1 VAYNQP
7 VNADTRLGINITQP
21 ANSAEVPIGIA
32 VSNDPGADP
41 RVNTIAAKGFFGVLA
56 QAIPANTKAVA
67 VVTRVPCTVE
77 QTEEVL
83 LSANVTTVGTALTI
97 DTDNRWRPATTGNRI
112 DARAQTTGLAGA
124 RIVAK
129 LGFEGVAA

>member
-1 VAYNQP
+1 MAYNQP

-32 VSNDPGADP
+32 VSCDPGADP
-41 RVNTIAAKGFFGVLA
+41 RVSTIATRGFFGVLA
-56 QAIPANTKAVA
+56 QAIPANTTAAAK
-67 VVTRVPCTVE
+67 VTRVACTVQ

-83 LSANVTTVGTALTI
+83 LAANVTTVGTPLTI
-97 DTDNRWRPATTGNRI
+97 DSDNRWSPATTGERI
-112 DARAQTTGLAGA
+112 DARAMTTGLANT